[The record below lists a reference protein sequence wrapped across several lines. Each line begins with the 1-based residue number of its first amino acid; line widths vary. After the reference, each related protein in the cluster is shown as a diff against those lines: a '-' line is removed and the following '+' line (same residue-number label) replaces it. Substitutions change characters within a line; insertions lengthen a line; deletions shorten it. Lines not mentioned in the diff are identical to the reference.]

1 MFEALMAVS
10 IMKLK
15 TVFFSALIFLLS
27 ACSTTQAPTSSQNYN
42 QENSARVRLY
52 GLNQKPSIMTVQTG
66 QGGKGKVVKYSV
78 GGNIADAFD
87 YFICMGKNESIGIAE
102 TENARSIKSGE
113 GILSKAFYREFVI
126 PAGRPVEVENAFV
139 GLTALPFAAKGVVQ
153 SQGSCESAKV
163 RFTPEAGRDYEVC
176 TYRSG
181 NSCTVM
187 VFEIQTLAGAATL
200 VPIQED

>member
-1 MFEALMAVS
+1 MFEAFMAVS

-27 ACSTTQAPTSSQNYN
+27 ACSTAQAPTSSQNYN
-42 QENSARVRLY
+42 QENSAKVRLY

-66 QGGKGKVVKYSV
+66 HGANGRVVKYSV

-87 YFICMGKNESIGIAE
+87 HFICVGKNESVGIAE
-102 TENARSIKSGE
+102 TENTRNIKSGD

-139 GLTALPFAAKGVVQ
+139 GLTALPFAGKGVVQ
-153 SQGSCESAKV
+153 SQGSCSSAKV

-200 VPIQED
+200 VPIQEN